1 MATPVGHYLLG
12 LSVTQ
17 LLARNSDERRQGLWL
32 ATIACVPDLDVIP
45 GLLVGKL
52 NQFHHGASHSF
63 FAAALFSLVGVW
75 VFRWWGWKFSGRLLL
90 LLFLL
95 YASHNVLDT
104 LCIDTGPPFGVPLLW
119 PWSQETYQ
127 SPWLLLPDV
136 HHTIAPLLST
146 HNVLLAI
153 QETLIFLPLAGFIH
167 TLKVARQPWSQRGA
181 WFYGSW
187 FLSVLSAS
195 VFYLHGY

>member
-1 MATPVGHYLLG
+1 MATPIGHYLLG

-17 LLARNSDERRQGLWL
+17 LVARNRDERKQGLWL
-32 ATIACVPDLDVIP
+32 ATVACVPDLDVIP

-63 FAAALFSLVGVW
+63 FAAALFPLLGIWVGRHFW
-75 VFRWWGWKFSGRLLL
+75 EWQLSGRLIL

-104 LCIDTGPPFGVPLLW
+104 LCIDTGPPFGVPLFW

-136 HHTIAPLLST
+136 HHTNRRLFST
-146 HNVLLAI
+146 HNLLLMIREVLL
-153 QETLIFLPLAGFIH
+153 FLPLVALVQI
-167 TLKVARQPWSQRGA
+167 LKSRSSVWLARAA
-181 WFYGSW
+181 WFYGGW
-187 FLSVLSAS
+187 FLVAVCVS
-195 VFYLHGY
+195 VFSVN